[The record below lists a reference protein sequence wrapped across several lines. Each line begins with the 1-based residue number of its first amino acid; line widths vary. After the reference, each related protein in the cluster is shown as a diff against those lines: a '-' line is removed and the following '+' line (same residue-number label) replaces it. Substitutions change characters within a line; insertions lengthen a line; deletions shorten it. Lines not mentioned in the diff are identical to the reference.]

1 MLAAAKIITK
11 PATMRPVPLD
21 PEAGATDRPASTDV
35 GRTFGV
41 LTTLVGSTLVES
53 ELLLDSLDSLDEL
66 ELDSIDE
73 LELDSI
79 DELELDS
86 IDELE
91 LLDSL
96 DELELLDSLDELE
109 LLDSLDELELL
120 LDDWPVQKMMCEI
133 ALSPPL
139 PPGLYT
145 PSPLVSAHTVWP
157 AVGGAAKMVFEWSPT
172 FLLAAFTITFVY
184 VPAGST

>member
-53 ELLLDSLDSLDEL
+53 ELLLDSLDSL
-66 ELDSIDE
+66 DE